1 MKLPELPPGCALDP
15 GWDRT
20 SNRPMHG
27 HPNARKAQQ
36 GAVARWQDPDDLEA
50 LAAAQAL
57 REARIELWRDLYQ
70 RMTTAE
76 QRIAACPYCSKGDQ
90 P

>member
-1 MKLPELPPGCALDP
+1 MQLPELPPGCALDP
-15 GWDRT
+15 GWTERD
-20 SNRPMHG
+20 
-27 HPNARKAQQ
+27 ARGVIQQ
-36 GAVARWQDPDDLEA
+36 RSRNGIGNQLAKTTDPDELEA
-50 LAAAQAL
+50 LAASQAL

-76 QRIAACPYCSKGDQ
+76 KRIAACPYCSKGDQ